1 MTTTPNTAPAP
12 HGHPATNRPSV
23 TTRDDLWARWVMQT
37 ARVWEDITGI
47 IKKTEVEHIDTD
59 HKILTEITLAINNIL
74 GQGGNFSLEWV
85 AEQNR
90 VLDHLYIFAEHHFQ
104 REEQIIADYD
114 LPNADLQKKQHEKF
128 LAMVRS
134 SIDDFQHGRL
144 TVGINLKN
152 RILEWWVNHINHL
165 DHDTFCRE
173 NWTQALLKKA
183 LTWQELAEIT
193 KPSYIDEIDQAH
205 RSMTEITLQLHDSI
219 LASGGEEHLID
230 LFRQMEECAV
240 AHFQVEE
247 EMIRRHSLPGLA
259 LQVQQHQKFLR
270 ELQGYLGE
278 IQRGTL
284 QPDLVRYQL
293 LNWWIHHVNSVD
305 TDSFSLEQLADH
317 VLLVAKTWEELSPF
331 IRRIGVAI
339 IDEEHRTIT
348 GYILELNQMFSSS
361 AGDADVR
368 SSLQQKFAQLISSTQ
383 IHFAREEKIMA
394 DRHSQLAKLHVAEH
408 HRFLSM
414 VHSYQEGFLAGRL
427 NMTRNLQRLMLIW
440 WVNHISQYDYPT
452 FGPR

>member
-1 MTTTPNTAPAP
+1 MNPTSKAPSD
-12 HGHPATNRPSV
+12 PARQVSRPSAV
-23 TTRDDLWARWVMQT
+23 ATRDDLWTRWVMQT
-37 ARVWEDITGI
+37 AKVWEDIAGI
-47 IKKTEVEHIDTD
+47 IKKTDVEHIDTD

-74 GQGGNFSLEWV
+74 GREGSFSLEWV
-85 AEQNR
+85 TEQNR

-104 REEQIIADYD
+104 REERIIADYD
-114 LPNADLQKKQHEKF
+114 LPNADLQKVQHEKF

-173 NWTQALLKKA
+173 NWVQALLKKA

-205 RSMTEITLQLHDSI
+205 RFMTEITLQLHDSI
-219 LASGGEEHLID
+219 LASGGQERMID
-230 LFRQMEECAV
+230 LFRQMEACAV

-247 EMIRRHSLPGLA
+247 EMIRRHSLPGLEFQ
-259 LQVQQHQKFLR
+259 LQQHQNFLR
-270 ELQGYLGE
+270 ELKGYLVE
-278 IQRGTL
+278 IQQGTL
-284 QPDLVRYQL
+284 QPNLVRYQL
-293 LNWWIHHVNSVD
+293 LNWWIHHVNNVD
-305 TDSFSLEQLADH
+305 TGSFALEQLADH
-317 VLLVAKTWEELSPF
+317 ILLVASTWEELSPF
-331 IRRIGVAI
+331 IRRIGVAV

-348 GYILELNQMFSSS
+348 GYIMELNQMFAAH
-361 AGDADVR
+361 AGDTRLYA
-368 SSLQQKFAQLISSTQ
+368 SLQQKFDQLISSTRL
-383 IHFAREEKIMA
+383 HFAREEKIMA
-394 DRHSQLAKLHVAEH
+394 ERQSQLAKLHVAEH
-408 HRFLSM
+408 HHFLSM

-452 FGPR
+452 FGTL